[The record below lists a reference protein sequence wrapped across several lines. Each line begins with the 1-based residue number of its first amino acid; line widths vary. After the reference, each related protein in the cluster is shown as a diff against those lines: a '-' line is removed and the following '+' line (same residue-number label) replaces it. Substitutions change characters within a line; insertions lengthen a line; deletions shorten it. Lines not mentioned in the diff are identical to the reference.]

1 MTERSPFLAG
11 VSLIADRY
19 DGILSDVWGV
29 VHNGVAAWPNACEA
43 LTRLRAG
50 GAAVVLISNAP
61 RPSRA
66 VTAQLHELGVPA
78 DAYDAF
84 VSSGDVTHDLLA
96 RDYGG
101 ARIFHIGPER
111 DLVLYDGLD
120 VTLTGEAAA
129 DLAVCT
135 GLFDDTTETP
145 EDYDRLLRGLAARRL
160 PFICANPDRV
170 VERGT
175 DLIFCAGAIADL
187 YRELGGAPQIIGKPH
202 ADIYDVAHAAL
213 ETARGRPL
221 KNGRVLAIGDSVGTD
236 LRGAADHGYDVL
248 FVTGGI
254 HSAELGR
261 PEAPDPGRVAALLE
275 REGLS
280 AVGVQPR
287 LVW

>member
-1 MTERSPFLAG
+1 MTDRSFFLAG
-11 VSLIADRY
+11 VGQIADRY
-19 DGILSDVWGV
+19 DGILSDIWGV
-29 VHNGVAAWPNACEA
+29 VHNGVAAWPSACEA
-43 LTRLRAG
+43 LTQFRAG

-66 VTAQLHELGVPA
+66 VTAQLHALGVPE

-96 RDYGG
+96 REYGG
-101 ARIFHIGPER
+101 ARVFHLGPER
-111 DLVLYDGLD
+111 DLSLYESLD
-120 VTLTGEAAA
+120 VTLTGEAVA
-129 DLAVCT
+129 DIIVCT

-145 EDYDRLLRGLAARRL
+145 EDYDRLLRGLVARRL

-175 DLIFCAGAIADL
+175 DLVYCAGALADL
-187 YRELGGAPQIIGKPH
+187 YRDLGGVPQVIGKPY
-202 ADIYDVAHAAL
+202 AEIYDVAHAAL
-213 ETARGRPL
+213 TDALGRPL
-221 KNGRVLAIGDSVGTD
+221 DNEKVLAIGDSVSTD

-254 HSAELGR
+254 HGAELG
-261 PEAPDPGRVAALLE
+261 PVDAPDPGRIAELLQ
-275 REGLS
+275 REGLRP
-280 AVGVQPR
+280 VGVQPR